1 MKKKYGIV
9 LFDADRTLY
18 DFDRG
23 EENALRTHMES
34 LGIPLTDGMYAL
46 YKKINKGLWVE
57 FERGERD
64 KSTIAPTRFTR
75 FFEAYKIGFDPV
87 RSAKEYFDLLSE
99 QRFLLPGAYDLCEKL
114 YGKTDMY
121 VVTNGMGDV
130 QTRRFSKSELLPFFK
145 GLFISETLGAAK
157 PSPEFYAKALERI
170 GNPPKE
176 TILAVGD
183 SPAADIRGA
192 NLAGIDACYYSP
204 KGEPLP
210 EGIWAEY
217 TVSHLS
223 EIEKIIL

>member
-1 MKKKYGIV
+1 MKKKYNIV

-34 LGIPLTDGMYAL
+34 LGFALTDEMYAM
-46 YKKINKGLWVE
+46 YKKINKGLWDE

-75 FFEAYKIGFDPV
+75 FFDAFGIASDPV
-87 RSAKEYFDLLSE
+87 RSAKEYFDILSE
-99 QRFLLPGAYDLCEKL
+99 QRFLISGAYSLCEKL
-114 YGKTDMY
+114 FGKVDMY
-121 VVTNGMGDV
+121 IVTNGMGDV
-130 QTRRFSKSELLPFFK
+130 QTKRFSKSELFPFFK

-157 PSPEFYAKALERI
+157 PSPEFYAKALESI

-204 KGEPLP
+204 NGDPLP

-217 TVSHLS
+217 TVSNLS
-223 EIEKIIL
+223 EIAEILL